1 MLAELVVDLSDL
13 GDSIGHASGRSI
25 STLPKLTSLTRM
37 WKRLGIE
44 VTSIL
49 LVAPDFVPRSENSPS
64 TFEILHTS
72 AWWKSEQ
79 VFLDDSSPSVS
90 LVHYPPQLRGG
101 ASDALVVTTALARSD
116 ALARAQVD
124 RLVIVMSNRAGVAP
138 AVTHARGVPVMIAG
152 TIIAD
157 PAIAHVR
164 LDREWIRTLN
174 ARHSSMD
181 LDGVELRAGRPWQHD
196 EAISTPYGG
205 LEGRLSTDWSV
216 SGFAK
221 SIALY
226 DSSAFSLGGS
236 DVDETGLAPEPEA
249 LATTIERLGLGEL
262 VHIDTVDGKDPHIDT
277 SSVATLYRYAADYPD
292 LAIIVAS
299 SRETL
304 IAVTSD
310 LLAYSM
316 PNPRRFI
323 RLCVLHREITFDESV
338 YANNFSACRMV
349 LEKSQSELLF
359 DQSVVPQ
366 LPEEQRAALTLV
378 GNPETIRQDAVD
390 WRRESQR
397 RLLLLGAHGLSA
409 GPADALGEAF
419 LPVSLGGCSDFEAR
433 HPRLRP
439 GAIVEG
445 VRSADGERWVIVSD
459 PVERRRWSRS
469 GLPGD
474 DPNTDDSITVTHAA

>member
-13 GDSIGHASGRSI
+13 GTSIGHASGRSI
-25 STLPKLTSLTRM
+25 SILPKLPSLSRM
-37 WKRLGIE
+37 WKRLGID
-44 VTSIL
+44 VTAIH
-49 LVAPDFVPRSENSPS
+49 LVAPDFSPRNGD
-64 TFEILHTS
+64 TANFEALHTS

-79 VFLDDSSPSVS
+79 VFLDHSAPKVS
-90 LVHYPPQLRGG
+90 LQHYPPRVGGG

-116 ALARAQVD
+116 ALADAQVD
-124 RLVIVMSNRAGVAP
+124 RMVIVMSNHPGVAP

-152 TIIAD
+152 TTIAD
-157 PAIAHVR
+157 PALAHIR
-164 LDREWIRTLN
+164 LDREWLGTLN
-174 ARHSSMD
+174 ARHSSME
-181 LDGVELRAGRPWQHD
+181 LGNVELRAGRPWCD
-196 EAISTPYGG
+196 NEAISTPYGG

-221 SIALY
+221 SIALF
-226 DSSAFSLGGS
+226 DPGAFSLGATNATAAG
-236 DVDETGLAPEPEA
+236 TAPSPEA

-262 VHIDTVDGKDPHIDT
+262 VHIETIDARDPHIDT
-277 SSVATLYRYAADYPD
+277 SSVATLYRYAADYPE

-299 SRETL
+299 ARETL
-304 IAVTSD
+304 IAATSD
-310 LLAYSM
+310 LLAHSM
-316 PNPRRFI
+316 PNPRRFL

-338 YANNFSACRMV
+338 YANDLSACRMV

-366 LPEEQRAALTLV
+366 VPQEQRAALTLV
-378 GNPETIRQDAVD
+378 GNPETIREDAIK

-397 RLLLLGAHGLSA
+397 RLLLLGVDGMTA
-409 GPADALGEAF
+409 GPADALGESY

-439 GAIVEG
+439 GSIVEG
-445 VRSADGERWVIVSD
+445 VRSEDGERWVIVSD

-469 GLPGD
+469 QPSGD
-474 DPNTDDSITVTHAA
+474 DPNSRASRSMTQAA